1 MCEQRVGRKS
11 QSNASIFI
19 KSVQTQIERE
29 TLRVNQTETIE
40 NMELS
45 NLKIEKGRWL
55 LFWSNNLKTASLQQ
69 AVHGIIIS
77 VILLILMY
85 FFQDVLLHPDFCDD
99 ILYCIYWNQD
109 FVHGVVNGITILFFS
124 IVLLYKTYNN
134 DTDGVFVIIKI
145 GCIIFAVVDI
155 VYYVISLTVIANVIF
170 EQTSWNWSQIVF
182 MGTMI
187 RTTAMI
193 ILSSTMVTFAII
205 FRNSLIITCFY
216 FFWLLLILPSSGA
229 WQIVSIYKV
238 GFHYQNFLLWIN
250 SVWWI
255 FYRVMFFVLQVNVL
269 FHTDTGTVNQRN
281 QNLIA

>member
-1 MCEQRVGRKS
+1 
-11 QSNASIFI
+11 
-19 KSVQTQIERE
+19 
-29 TLRVNQTETIE
+29 
-40 NMELS
+40 MELS

-85 FFQDVLLHPDFCDD
+85 FFQDVLFNPDFCDD
-99 ILYCIYWNQD
+99 IWDCIEWNQD
-109 FVHGVVNGITILFFS
+109 FVYEILIGIIFHFFS

-193 ILSSTMVTFAII
+193 ILSSTMVTFALI

-216 FFWLLLILPSSGA
+216 FFLLFFILPKSGVEL
-229 WQIVSIYKV
+229 IDVIFRNGFDYKT
-238 GFHYQNFLLWIN
+238 FPLWIN
-250 SVWWI
+250 YVWWI

-269 FHTDTGTVNQRN
+269 FHTDNDTVNQRN